1 MLAIVQDIT
10 KTTDTESQLI
20 TNFINCWLDI
30 NWSEASL
37 RTIKSTIKTA
47 RQMIDDPKY
56 AEMVKIA
63 QAI

>member
-1 MLAIVQDIT
+1 MFSTVQEIT
-10 KTTDTESQLI
+10 KTSNEEAALI

-30 NWSEASL
+30 DWSEASL

-47 RQMIDDPKY
+47 REMIANPFY

-63 QAI
+63 RES